1 MQVLLAILLS
11 LLLSSGIPVR
21 SAGLSVD
28 SGQFA
33 MSSEEYSVS
42 FSNGR
47 VSIDGKYFSAGDIG
61 RFGLLRTVSDP
72 YSSAFSLRPDASIHQ
87 NNGRQSGIIGGVDA
101 FKVGF
106 SLDGRPLAFAYAGSE
121 YAEGAVV
128 FAFPGYRAEESYLIP
143 ETLPA
148 DASVLYMAVSG
159 GWKFFRAA
167 GIASF
172 SPEKGFELFG
182 ALGMY
187 WGRYSLFVLG
197 GDAIPLYERGSMR
210 SWGLRFSIG
219 ESGFRSD
226 FSLFFGTDPVF
237 TSSFRPVKASIR
249 SELEVH
255 GIRVYSS
262 MEYSFSP
269 RGSVYKRD
277 RIVFNFM
284 GFSAGYDTS
293 GGPVLA
299 YSHDI
304 FEIGYEDGAV
314 YAEIRLPMSG
324 QREAELR
331 LSSDGSVDIALSIA
345 L

>member
-11 LLLSSGIPVR
+11 LLLSSGIPVL

-128 FAFPGYRAEESYLIP
+128 FAFPGYRA
-143 ETLPA
+143 A